1 MALFYLSSA
10 GRLMKKL
17 FSCKA
22 KHDTNLASVKRK
34 SISTDDKEA
43 QEMYDHSNKQMDEEA
58 KLRESVAKGYW

>member
-1 MALFYLSSA
+1 
-10 GRLMKKL
+10 MKKL

-43 QEMYDHSNKQMDEEA
+43 QEMYGHSNKQMDEEA
-58 KLRESVAKGYW
+58 KLRETVAKGYW